1 MSEETSL
8 GALLRE
14 ARERRGETLEQVQQQ
29 TAISLGLLRELES
42 DEFRVE
48 PVYARLAAVNYAA
61 YLGLDSEATTLFDR
75 QYGRPDIPAPSY
87 SRDYGRSPFPVLA
100 TRLPAF
106 IGPVPAVLVI
116 AGGAAIAAAVVLLA
130 IFLSGAPEEPAPP
143 SAGAGE
149 IPPALPLAGGG
160 NPLAEV
166 EPDPGG
172 AGFPPISALETP
184 PASLAETSIASDS
197 ADAGVGEAA
206 AVGIVEEGEAV
217 DVGGMETLT
226 SRGPPVD
233 TVEEGEAVNVAV
245 PGASDSGTALEEEP
259 EGAER
264 PGVPDLAAPLVL
276 RAEAIDS
283 TWVRIE
289 WDGGAGAAEEIIPG
303 GESREWE
310 AADNF
315 LVFAG
320 RPHGV
325 RFYLQGQLLGGGR
338 LGDPTRVLRF
348 RASAEQVVLL
358 RPDLTP
364 FSAFPIGDSDA
375 DAIPGEPR
383 TR

>member
-1 MSEETSL
+1 MSEDLSL

-29 TAISLGLLRELES
+29 TAISLRLLRELEN
-42 DEFRVE
+42 DEFRIE
-48 PVYARLAAVNYAA
+48 PVYARLAAVNYAS

-87 SRDYGRSPFPVLA
+87 SRDYGTSPFPVLA
-100 TRLPAF
+100 TRLPAR
-106 IGPVPAVLVI
+106 IGPLPAVLAIV
-116 AGGAAIAAAVVLLA
+116 GGAAAVAAVVVLA

-143 SAGAGE
+143 SAGAEG
-149 IPPALPLAGGG
+149 IPPARPLADAPGE
-160 NPLAEV
+160 AEPG
-166 EPDPGG
+166 PDG
-172 AGFPPISALETP
+172 AGLAPVASLEAP
-184 PASLAETSIASDS
+184 PAHLAETSIASDS
-197 ADAGVGEAA
+197 ADDGVGVMAA
-206 AVGIVEEGEAV
+206 ADIVEEGEAV
-217 DVGGMETLT
+217 DA
-226 SRGPPVD
+226 S
-233 TVEEGEAVNVAV
+233 V
-245 PGASDSGTALEEEP
+245 PGALDSGTALEEER

-264 PGVPDLAAPLVL
+264 PGVADLAAPLVL

-303 GESREWE
+303 GESRQWG

-364 FSAFPIGDSDA
+364 VSAFPVGDSDA
-375 DAIPGEPR
+375 EASPGEPR